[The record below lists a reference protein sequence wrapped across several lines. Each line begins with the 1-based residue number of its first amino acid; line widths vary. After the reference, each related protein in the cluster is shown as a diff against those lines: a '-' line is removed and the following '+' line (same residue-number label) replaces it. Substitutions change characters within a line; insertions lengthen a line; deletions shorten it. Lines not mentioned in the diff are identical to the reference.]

1 MNTVSGKNAVAAAV
15 VMSLLGGCAWWDSHM
30 RGHSSGASS
39 SSSTGYSSTA
49 SSSASSAGGERLM
62 LTGRNEVPPN
72 PSNATGTATVKV
84 ASDCSVTVNANVTG
98 MAPTAA
104 HIHTG
109 APGANGPVAVP
120 LTKSG
125 ENTFTSTPGAKLND
139 TQCAAYKNGEAY
151 VNVHS
156 ANYPNGE
163 LRGQLTGRG

>member
-15 VMSLLGGCAWWDSHM
+15 VLSLLGGCAWWDSHM
-30 RGHSSGASS
+30 RGHSSSSASTGS
-39 SSSTGYSSTA
+39 STTTSSST
-49 SSSASSAGGERLM
+49 SAGGERLM
-62 LTGRNEVPPN
+62 LTGRSEVPPN

-84 ASDCSVTVNANVTG
+84 ASDCSVTVHANVTG

-125 ENTFTSTPGAKLND
+125 ENTFSSAPGAKLNE
-139 TQCAAYKNGEAY
+139 TQCSAYKNGEAY
-151 VNVHS
+151 LNVHS